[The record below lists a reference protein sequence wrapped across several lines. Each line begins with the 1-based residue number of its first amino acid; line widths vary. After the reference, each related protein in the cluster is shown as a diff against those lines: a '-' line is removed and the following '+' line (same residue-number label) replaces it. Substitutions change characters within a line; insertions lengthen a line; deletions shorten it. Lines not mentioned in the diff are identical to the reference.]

1 MKLLICLA
9 FFFLSAGAE
18 KARFDNYRL
27 YSVQIENQ
35 EQYEAMKYL
44 ENHSDSVNN
53 YF

>member
-9 FFFLSAGAE
+9 FLFLSAGAE

-27 YSVQIENQ
+27 YNVQIENQ

-44 ENHSDSVNN
+44 EDHSDSVNN